1 MRIPLVVLTLLAAPL
16 AHGEPVPDTRVSRV
30 LTAPTAWLP
39 AEGTF
44 TGMLG
49 LDPSALARSKRHGD
63 GGLVLGYGLGGIAAI
78 ELGTDTDVRGCVDC
92 DADAGPAAVWLGRAA
107 FRLGAPED
115 ALFAGMPA
123 VVLGVRTTFTTF
135 NARAQ
140 ARAFERPRVSEAY
153 VVASRAIGPL
163 RAHAGASLI
172 AADFELAE
180 GPRPATLAPTLRPIA
195 GLEWKPPIY
204 PRTTL
209 MGDLAYSVRYEP
221 GGPQLEWIAGWGV
234 RYQALDWSSI
244 ELAVRHREDEG
255 LRASTV
261 LVRVNAIRR

>member
-1 MRIPLVVLTLLAAPL
+1 MRIAFLAAFIVASAQL
-16 AHGEPVPDTRVSRV
+16 AHGEPAPDTRVSRV

-44 TGMLG
+44 TAMLG
-49 LDPSALARSKRHGD
+49 FDPSAFARSKRHGD
-63 GGLVLGYGLGGIAAI
+63 GGLVLGYGLGGISSI

-92 DADAGPAAVWLGRAA
+92 TDDAGPAAVWLGRAA

-115 ALFAGMPA
+115 ALFTGMPA
-123 VVLGVRTTFTTF
+123 AVLGVRTTFTTF

-153 VVASRAIGPL
+153 VVASRSLGPV

-172 AADFELAE
+172 AADFEID
-180 GPRPATLAPTLRPIA
+180 GPAPAALSPTLRPLA
-195 GLEWKPPIY
+195 GLEWKPSVY

-209 MGDLAYSVRYEP
+209 MGDFAYSVRYEP
-221 GGPQLEWIAGWGV
+221 AGPKLEWIAGWGV

-261 LVRVNAIRR
+261 LVRVNAVRR